1 MTASRAVLL
10 TGAASSTGF
19 SSGTGHTVALKLHRA
34 GWPVYATARSAEALK
49 PLQAEGITTMV
60 LDVTDEDSMVA
71 AVDRITE
78 EHGAVGVLINN
89 AAYSLNGTVWETPL
103 DAVRRQFETNVFGL
117 IRMTQ
122 LVLPGMREQGQGRI
136 VLMSSMFGHFATPGR
151 GFYQATKHSLG
162 AIGDSLRN
170 EVGKFGI
177 KVSLIEPS
185 PIRGGFVPTNVGDL
199 GMSGGQ
205 QAGLYKDFWEYFVEW
220 HGAYREVEHPRGR
233 GRTAVTR
240 EAVAGAVMRAV
251 TDDKPR
257 IRYRIGF
264 PAKAVARMRW
274 TIGDRGFERF
284 LHFFFPMP

>member
-136 VLMSSMFGHFATPGR
+136 VLMSSMFGHFA
-151 GFYQATKHSLG
+151 
-162 AIGDSLRN
+162 
-170 EVGKFGI
+170 
-177 KVSLIEPS
+177 
-185 PIRGGFVPTNVGDL
+185 
-199 GMSGGQ
+199 
-205 QAGLYKDFWEYFVEW
+205 
-220 HGAYREVEHPRGR
+220 
-233 GRTAVTR
+233 
-240 EAVAGAVMRAV
+240 
-251 TDDKPR
+251 
-257 IRYRIGF
+257 
-264 PAKAVARMRW
+264 
-274 TIGDRGFERF
+274 
-284 LHFFFPMP
+284 